1 MRTVSVSP
9 ARWFIVGSFAAGLLV
24 IGACS
29 TTSTSPSTTVAGA
42 GSSSTTGTPTP
53 SSSGGS
59 SSGSS
64 STTKPVVASGTYAAT
79 SAWLCHPDLAETND
93 VCRRNLDTT
102 VLRADGTK
110 TIEKHTPASD
120 PKIDCFYVYPTVS
133 RDTTPNADM
142 TPAEGE
148 EILAAIN
155 QVARLNSTCRVYAPV
170 YRQIPLT
177 GLSFGGGGNGGTTTT
192 FPEGKDPRSIAYND
206 VVDAFTTF
214 LDTQSKGRGFVL
226 VGHSQGSGHLNRLIK
241 DKIDGDEAL
250 RKRLVSA
257 YLLGGSVAVPEGK
270 DVGGDFQNVPACRS
284 ADQLGCV
291 VSYASFRA
299 TAPPPADSLFGRPRG
314 GNGLALCNNPASLP
328 GGKAE
333 LDGRFPNGTKGVIGN
348 ADPVPGVDTPFVS
361 FPGLVQG
368 ECVSKDGFTW
378 LEVTIP
384 EASAADPRG
393 AYVKGDLTPPWGL
406 HLIDANLTMG
416 DVETMVASQAKM
428 YGN

>member
-1 MRTVSVSP
+1 MRIAPGSS
-9 ARWFIVGSFAAGLLV
+9 ARSLIVGTAAAGLLAV
-24 IGACS
+24 GACS
-29 TTSTSPSTTVAGA
+29 STATTSTPSTTVAGA
-42 GSSSTTGTPTP
+42 NASSTSSSAP
-53 SSSGGS
+53 STAGSGGTT
-59 SSGSS
+59 
-64 STTKPVVASGTYAAT
+64 TTKAAAASGTYAAT
-79 SAWLCHPDLAETND
+79 SAWLCHPDLPADTD

-102 VLRADGTK
+102 VLQADGTK
-110 TIEKHTPASD
+110 EIEKHTPATD

-148 EILAAIN
+148 EILAAVN
-155 QVARLNSTCRVYAPV
+155 QVARLNSTCRVFAPV

-177 GLSFGGGGNGGTTTT
+177 GLSFGGGGGGGSTTT
-192 FPEGKDPRSIAYND
+192 FPPGKDPRSIAYND

-226 VGHSQGSGHLNRLIK
+226 VGHSQGTGHLNRLIK
-241 DKIDGDEAL
+241 EKIDGDESL

-257 YLLGGSVAVPEGK
+257 YLLGGSVAVPDGK
-270 DVGGDFQNVPACRS
+270 DAGIDFQNVPACRKT
-284 ADQLGCV
+284 DQVGCV
-291 VSYASFRA
+291 VSYMSFRA
-299 TAPPPADSLFGRPRG
+299 TAPPPADTLFGKPRG
-314 GNGLALCNNPASLP
+314 GDGKSLCNNPAALS

-333 LDGRFPNGTKGVIGN
+333 VHGYYPNGTKGVIGN

-368 ECVSKDGFTW
+368 ECVSRDGLTW

-416 DVETMVASQAKM
+416 NVEAMVTAQAKA
-428 YGN
+428 YAN